1 MLPLLVTERAPPS
14 PAAPPLPPTPTATAI
29 LVPSSAPFAS
39 CSSFERSVEFGTSG
53 SGGGV
58 LGFVLVMLPAVKL
71 LMLPT
76 VSEEA
81 TPEPPMPPPPPTLC
95 ATIAGASSPVVI
107 ILPVLLTVTVLPL

>member
-1 MLPLLVTERAPPS
+1 
-14 PAAPPLPPTPTATAI
+14 

-39 CSSFERSVEFGTSG
+39 CSSFDRSVEFGASG

-58 LGFVLVMLPAVKL
+58 FGSGLVMLPGVKL

-81 TPEPPMPPPPPTLC
+81 TPAPPMPPPPPTLC
-95 ATIAGASSPVVI
+95 ATIAGASSPDVI
-107 ILPVLLTVTVLPL
+107 I